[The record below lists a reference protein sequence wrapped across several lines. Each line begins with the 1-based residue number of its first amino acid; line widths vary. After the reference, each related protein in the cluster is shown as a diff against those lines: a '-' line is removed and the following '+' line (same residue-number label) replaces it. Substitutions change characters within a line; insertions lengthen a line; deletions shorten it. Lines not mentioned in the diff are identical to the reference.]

1 MLWMHENDSTWILYS
16 KRESGWQSWKVG
28 SAKPVPRKGTFGFH
42 AFELMHAK
50 MFSAKQISVVQ
61 ISVVQISVVQ
71 FLSCRFRSCRFR
83 SCRFR
88 RADPCPKISAG
99 SHV

>member
-1 MLWMHENDSTWILYS
+1 VVVEKCATWRGARLGGGSRYS

-61 ISVVQISVVQ
+61 ISVVQ
-71 FLSCRFRSCRFR
+71 FLLCRSLSKNLCREVFMSR
-83 SCRFR
+83 RFH
-88 RADPCPKISAG
+88 AKKISTK
-99 SHV
+99 